1 MKFTKMHGCGN
12 DYIYFDCTK
21 DDFPGGPEGE
31 KQAAIKLSDRHF
43 GIGGDGIIIIKK
55 GHTAEFEMVMYNAD
69 GSRSQMESAVLV
81 NMFMMPDILQALSLL
96 LNLWAL

>member
-21 DDFPGGPEGE
+21 EEFPGGAEGE

-43 GIGGDGIIIIKK
+43 GIGGDGIEGGRRRRSFRPKPPSDPDKSCCGAKEFVIDSLCNGENDGARKVVVTWKK
-55 GHTAEFEMVMYNAD
+55 A
-69 GSRSQMESAVLV
+69 
-81 NMFMMPDILQALSLL
+81 
-96 LNLWAL
+96 